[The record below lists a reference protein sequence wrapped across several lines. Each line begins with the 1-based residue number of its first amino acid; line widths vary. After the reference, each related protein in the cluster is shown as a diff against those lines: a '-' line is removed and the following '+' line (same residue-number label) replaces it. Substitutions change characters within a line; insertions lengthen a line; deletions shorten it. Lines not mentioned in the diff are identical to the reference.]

1 MVQRE
6 SPTLA
11 LLALET
17 SAEEEDTLL
26 DAEKANRVD
35 LEYPKEW
42 EYEEDLGIGVR

>member
-17 SAEEEDTLL
+17 SAEEDTLL